1 LSNINAGARPAF
13 LLEKE
18 MEKLFYA
25 SAVILVLCAS
35 AFSQTAPTPLA
46 AQNTIYVGADGKFEA
61 APDTAVIQFGISPQ
75 EDSSQAAYAHA
86 SRSAEQV
93 RDLLRKNGI
102 DPKAAQ
108 VGYFSL
114 QPVYDFRNP
123 KRKLIGYRCNT
134 TVSLKLKDF
143 SKVGPIL
150 QGLSDLDVSED
161 QSLSYI
167 LDNMEEAKT
176 KAAQDAVQ
184 HARSEAAA
192 VAGAAQRTLGEL
204 VYASVDVMEAPR
216 PIPYRAMA
224 NKAGVAAAQ
233 PEPTAEFSAQDVTV
247 TAHVNAMFAL
257 K

>member
-1 LSNINAGARPAF
+1 MKTIFAVLAVLF
-13 LLEKE
+13 LL
-18 MEKLFYA
+18 LGTG
-25 SAVILVLCAS
+25 
-35 AFSQTAPTPLA
+35 FSQTVPAPVAT
-46 AQNTIYVGADGKFEA
+46 QNTIYVGAEGKYES

-75 EDSSQAAYAHA
+75 EETSQAAYAHA

-102 DPKAAQ
+102 DPKTAQ

-114 QPVYDFRNP
+114 QPVYDYRNP

-134 TVSLKLKDF
+134 TVTLKLKDF

-167 LDNMEEAKT
+167 LDNMDEAKT
-176 KAAQDAVQ
+176 KAAQDALQ
-184 HARSEAAA
+184 RARSEANA
-192 VAGAAQRTLGEL
+192 VASAAQRGLGDL
-204 VYASVDVMEAPR
+204 VYASVDTFEAQR
-216 PIPYRAMA
+216 PVPLRAMSMMA
-224 NKAGVAAAQ
+224 GKAVAQ
-233 PEPTAEFSAQDVTV
+233 PEPTADFSAQNVTV